1 MCANLVSKGNLSEP
15 LQIYNRTVSKAEKL
29 SEKIGHSVVAGTIA
43 DLVSK
48 SDIIF
53 YCLGDDQSVLDQ
65 VDTMLQTSVK
75 GKILVDC
82 STIHPDTTRAEDEKV
97 RNAGGEFVAM
107 PVFGAPAMADSGQLV
122 CVLAGPKT
130 AAAKIKPYCEG
141 VVGRAVIDFSDQ
153 DPGKATLLKI
163 IGNTFIL
170 SMVTAL
176 SEGHAMA
183 EKTGLGTKELHQF
196 VDMMFS
202 GPYTAYSNR
211 MISGDYYKREEPLF
225 AVDLAR
231 KDARHV
237 KKLAAD
243 AGMRHRIVE
252 LADEYLTTV
261 KEHAGENGDM
271 PAIYGA
277 KREESG
283 LKYENDP

>member
-1 MCANLVSKGNLSEP
+1 MCANLVEKGNLTEP
-15 LQIYNRTVSKAEKL
+15 LQIYNRTVSKAEAL
-29 SEKIGHSVVAGTIA
+29 SKKIGHSTVASSID

-65 VDTMLQTSVK
+65 VDTILKTSVK

-82 STIHPDTTRAEDEKV
+82 STIHPDTTRKEDETIRK
-97 RNAGGEFVAM
+97 AGGEFVAM
-107 PVFGAPAMADSGQLV
+107 PVFGAPPMADSGQLV

-130 AAAKIKPYCEG
+130 VVETIKPYCEG
-141 VVGRAVIDFSDQ
+141 VMGRAIIDLSDQ
-153 DPGKATLLKI
+153 DPGKASMLKI

-170 SMVTAL
+170 SMVTTL
-176 SEGHAMA
+176 SEGYSMA
-183 EKTGLGTKELHQF
+183 EKTGLGVKELQQF
-196 VDMMFS
+196 VDTMFS
-202 GPYTAYSNR
+202 APYTPYSNR
-211 MISGDYYKREEPLF
+211 MLSGDYYKREEPLF

-252 LADEYLTTV
+252 IADEYLAKV
-261 KEHAGENGDM
+261 KEHSGEKGDM

-277 KREESG
+277 KRQESG
-283 LKYENDP
+283 LKYENDE